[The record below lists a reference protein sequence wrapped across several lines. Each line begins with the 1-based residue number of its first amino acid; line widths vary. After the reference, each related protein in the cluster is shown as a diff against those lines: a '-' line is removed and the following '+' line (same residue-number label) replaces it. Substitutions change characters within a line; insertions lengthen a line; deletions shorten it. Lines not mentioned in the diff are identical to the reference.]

1 MREPATRLNRR
12 RAHTRAALIGAARRL
27 LAEDRT
33 AVSVLE
39 ITETADVGLGSF
51 YNHFES
57 KPDLFD
63 AAIEE
68 MLEAHGR
75 LMDAVSEGIADPA
88 EAFTRSFRLTGRLHR
103 RYPGASQVLLNHG
116 TRVLVSD
123 HGLAPRALR
132 DITAATAAGRF
143 TVPDADLA
151 LVAAA
156 GAMLA
161 LGQLLHDQ
169 ADRDA
174 EQATDQLTENL
185 LRMFGLPPDQA
196 VDLCRRPLPDVDH
209 VVAAAQLDRRGG
221 IRVDSLAVDPPRTLD

>member
-57 KPDLFD
+57 KQDLFD

-116 TRVLVSD
+116 TRVLISD
-123 HGLAPRALR
+123 HGLPIWLGIALAMLLSALGAAVIER
-132 DITAATAAGRF
+132 LFIRPFDPSNHLAITIVTLAWFGLIMRVYHDAVSQRRGSATAQQRRRA
-143 TVPDADLA
+143 VADEE
-151 LVAAA
+151 
-156 GAMLA
+156 
-161 LGQLLHDQ
+161 
-169 ADRDA
+169 A
-174 EQATDQLTENL
+174 E
-185 LRMFGLPPDQA
+185 
-196 VDLCRRPLPDVDH
+196 
-209 VVAAAQLDRRGG
+209 
-221 IRVDSLAVDPPRTLD
+221 